1 MKFHRGNER
10 PISDVPPV
18 IVLVLLLAFTAQ
30 TAWHYTRPEPVASA
44 SELPAPPPFD
54 FMRLASL
61 GDPVALSGITM
72 LWLQS
77 FDNQPG
83 ISIPFNQL
91 DYTRLIGWLD
101 LILKLNGKMMY
112 PLLAASRLYGEVP
125 DDAKKRQMLE
135 FVYRKF
141 LDDPDRRWPAL
152 AHAVF
157 VAKHRLKDL
166 PLALRYA
173 SALSEKTTPSAVPF
187 WARQMDIYVLEDMG
201 ELESAKVLVGGLLE
215 SGTIKDPQELEFL
228 QQRLETLEK
237 QLEEKRQSEKS
248 N

>member
-1 MKFHRGNER
+1 MLFRRGNER
-10 PISDVPPV
+10 PLSDVPSLIVP
-18 IVLVLLLAFTAQ
+18 VLVLALAVQ
-30 TAWHYTRPEPVASA
+30 TGWHSTRPDPVAVA
-44 SELPAPPPFD
+44 GELPSPPPVD
-54 FMRLASL
+54 FMRLVSL
-61 GDPVALSGITM
+61 GDPVVLSGITM

-83 ISIPFNQL
+83 ISIPFTQL
-91 DYTRLIGWLD
+91 DYNRLTSWLNT
-101 LILKLNGKMMY
+101 ILELNGKTMY

-141 LDDPDRRWPAL
+141 LDDPNRRWPAL

-157 VAKHRLKDL
+157 VAKHRLRDL
-166 PLALRYA
+166 PLALHYA
-173 SALSEKTTPSAVPF
+173 KALSENVSPSAAPF
-187 WARQMDIYVLEDMG
+187 WARQMHIYVLEDMG
-201 ELESAKVLVGGLLE
+201 ELESAKVLIGGLLE

-228 QQRLETLEK
+228 QQRLDILER
-237 QLEEKRQSEKS
+237 QLEEKKQMEKS